1 MTTHPIRFGI
11 ASGQQLYP
19 WARLVEL
26 WKTADQLGYDSLWVS
41 DHLYP
46 ILVPDLSESN
56 FEGWT
61 TLSALSQHTK
71 RAKVGALV
79 NCNGFRNPCLTAKM
93 AATVD
98 HATAGRFVL
107 GIGAGW
113 FELEHK
119 SLGFEFKPTPDRLRT
134 LDESCR
140 IIKSMLTNDKTNF
153 RGKHYEVIDAIGS
166 PKPVQSPRPPLLIA
180 GQGENILL
188 RIVAEHADMWNTQGS
203 PEQMRHFIEVMRR
216 HDDKLGRDID
226 EIEKTVA
233 IPLCYKGS
241 KEHEERATKLAATL
255 GRTSAEEAR
264 KQMLVGGAQE
274 CLDTIEKYSKVGVTH
289 FMFASVAPFELDEI
303 RSFTQEV
310 IPQVR

>member
-1 MTTHPIRFGI
+1 MTKHPIRFGI
-11 ASGQQLYP
+11 ASGQQLYQ
-19 WARLVEL
+19 WAQLVEL

-46 ILVPDLSESN
+46 ILVPDLSASN

-61 TLSALSQHTK
+61 TLSALSQHTS

-98 HATAGRFVL
+98 HATKGRFVL

-119 SLGFEFKPTPDRLRT
+119 SLGFEFKPTPERLRA

-140 IIKSMLTNDKTNF
+140 IIKSMFTNDKTNF
-153 RGKHYEVIDAIGS
+153 RGKHYEVIDAVCS
-166 PKPVQSPRPPLLIA
+166 PKPVQSPSPPLLIA

-203 PEQMRHFIEVMRR
+203 PERMRHFIEVMRR
-216 HDDKLGRDID
+216 HGDKLGRDID

-241 KEHEERATKLAATL
+241 KEREERATRLAATL
-255 GRTSAEEAR
+255 GRTSPDEAR
-264 KQMLVGGAQE
+264 KQMLIGGAQE

-303 RSFTQEV
+303 RSFAEEV
-310 IPQVR
+310 IPQTR